1 METKRNTTKKVS
13 ITEIVSG
20 KFVKK
25 TGFESSYV
33 LSNIGRK
40 LSRVRVLALI
50 VDKYIKDDSNY
61 GAITLDDGTETVRC
75 KVFVSVKIFD
85 GLTKG
90 DLVDVFGKLKEYNDE
105 VYIMPEIIRKAE
117 SNAETLRLLELE
129 QAHKYQKE
137 LMNKIKALQTRDAS
151 ELKILLKDVKPE
163 DIESMIE
170 SGCLDIVKPEVKLN
184 DKDAILNIIRENN
197 GIDYLSIIQKSGFDE
212 NVVDQIVQDF
222 LEKRVCFEPSPGVIK
237 VL

>member
-1 METKRNTTKKVS
+1 METRRITSKKAS
-13 ITEIVSG
+13 IEEIVNG

-33 LSNIGRK
+33 LTDLGRK
-40 LSRVRVLALI
+40 LSRVRILALI
-50 VDKYIKDDSNY
+50 VDKYIKDGSNY

-85 GLTKG
+85 NLTKG
-90 DLVDVFGKLKEYNDE
+90 DLVDIFGKLKEYNDE
-105 VYIMPEIIRKAE
+105 VYIMPEIIRKAD
-117 SNAETLRLLELE
+117 SNLEALRLLEIE
-129 QAHKYQKE
+129 QVHKYQNE
-137 LMNKIKALQTRDAS
+137 LINKIKSLETRDVN
-151 ELKILLKDVKPE
+151 ELKILLKDLKGE
-163 DIESMIE
+163 DIESIIE
-170 SGCLDIVKPEVKLN
+170 SECLEIVKPEVKLN
-184 DKDAILNIIRENN
+184 EKDTIMNIIKEND

-222 LEKRVCFEPSPGVIK
+222 LEKRICFEPSPGVIK